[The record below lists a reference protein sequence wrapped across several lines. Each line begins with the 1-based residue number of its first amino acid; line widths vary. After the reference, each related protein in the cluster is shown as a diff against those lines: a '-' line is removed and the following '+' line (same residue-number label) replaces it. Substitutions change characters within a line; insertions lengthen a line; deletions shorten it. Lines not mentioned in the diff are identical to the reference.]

1 MTKSRSSYFTPSP
14 WYVRLGNSLKRFP
27 QGLAK
32 GSSTAPSSSGVAGAA
47 LISAPFACFV
57 MMVNQHFAAAFKSY
71 EDLIWN
77 LGAWIPGSRN
87 ADPLYGEIGA
97 YSGKETILLITWL
110 FSWFFLALLW
120 RNREIKGGTIFFCL
134 FFFLVAS
141 TVMNWHP
148 LFPYMPLMP
157 KP

>member
-1 MTKSRSSYFTPSP
+1 MHKSRSAYFSPSP

-32 GSSTAPSSSGVAGAA
+32 GSKKAPETSSAAAAA
-47 LISAPFACFV
+47 LISAGFASFV

-87 ADPLYGEIGA
+87 ANPLYGEIGS

-110 FSWFFLALLW
+110 VSWLFLAWLW
-120 RNREIKGGTIFFCL
+120 RDREIKGNTIFFSL

-148 LFPYMPLMP
+148 LFPYLPLMP
-157 KP
+157 K

>member
-1 MTKSRSSYFTPSP
+1 MSKSRSSHFNPAP
-14 WYVRLGNSLKRFP
+14 WYIRLGNSLKRFP
-27 QGLAK
+27 QGLAE

-47 LISAPFACFV
+47 LISASFGCFV

-77 LGAWIPGSRN
+77 LGAWIPGSRT
-87 ADPLYGEIGA
+87 ADPLHGEIGS
-97 YSGKETILLITWL
+97 YSGKETILLVTWF
-110 FSWFFLALLW
+110 FSWLFLALLW

-134 FFFLVAS
+134 FFFLVAA

-157 KP
+157 KS

>member
-1 MTKSRSSYFTPSP
+1 MTKSKSPHFSTSP
-14 WYVRLGNSLKRFP
+14 WYIRLGNRLKRFP

-32 GSSTAPSSSGVAGAA
+32 GSSTAPASSGAAGAA
-47 LISAPFACFV
+47 LISAAFACFV
-57 MMVNQHFAAAFKSY
+57 MMVNQHFAAAFKTY

-87 ADPLYGEIGA
+87 ADPLYGEIGS

-110 FSWFFLALLW
+110 FSWLFLALLW
-120 RNREIKGGTIFFCL
+120 RNREIKGRTIFFCL
-134 FFFLVAS
+134 FLFLVAS

-157 KP
+157 K

>member
-1 MTKSRSSYFTPSP
+1 MTKSKSAHFSAFP
-14 WYVRLGNSLKRFP
+14 WYVRLGNYLKRFP
-27 QGLAK
+27 QGLAR
-32 GSSTAPSSSGVAGAA
+32 GASNAPTSSGIAGAA
-47 LISAPFACFV
+47 FVSAAFACFV

-87 ADPLYGEIGA
+87 ADPLYGEIGS

-110 FSWFFLALLW
+110 VSWLLLTLLW
-120 RNREIKGGTIFFCL
+120 RDRKINEGTIFFWL

-148 LFPYMPLMP
+148 LFPYLPLMP
-157 KP
+157 K

>member
-1 MTKSRSSYFTPSP
+1 MTKSKSPHFSALP
-14 WYVRLGNSLKRFP
+14 WYVRLGNYLKRFP
-27 QGLAK
+27 QGLAR
-32 GSSTAPSSSGVAGAA
+32 GANNAPTSSGAAGAA
-47 LISAPFACFV
+47 FVSAAFACFV

-97 YSGKETILLITWL
+97 YTGKETILLITWL
-110 FSWFFLALLW
+110 VSWLFLAWLW
-120 RNREIKGGTIFFCL
+120 RDRKIKEGSIFFWL

-148 LFPYMPLMP
+148 LFPYLPLMP
-157 KP
+157 K

>member
-32 GSSTAPSSSGVAGAA
+32 GSSTAPSSSGIAGAA

-87 ADPLYGEIGA
+87 ADPLYGEIGS
-97 YSGKETILLITWL
+97 YSGKETILLVTWL

-120 RNREIKGGTIFFCL
+120 RNREIKGSTIFFCL

-157 KP
+157 KS